1 MPTINLRSCR
11 SAKVT
16 DMLSTIARARR
27 ILGAGHTYHLARLT
41 R

>member
-1 MPTINLRSCR
+1 MHNVNLRSCR

-16 DMLSTIARARR
+16 DMLAAIARARR
-27 ILGAGHTYHLARLT
+27 ILGLGHTYHIARLT